1 MKASVGRAVLL
12 LALVGAAAAH
22 AQEPT
27 RVPRPPRPPVVIEPG
42 HVWSMPAPRIA
53 GFGFVGV
60 ESVLRQKTELGL
72 TDQQVA
78 QLEAIRKEEVTRRQ
92 NESRDMIDFESRY
105 QAGLIDR
112 DAWRDEMERRSDT
125 RTTAARA
132 VRDRIE
138 GILTE
143 EQRERLQERRY
154 RLDSR
159 ELVDRLQLERA
170 EGLRRIPREPRF
182 DRLPE
187 LERFRRFDEEFRM
200 RPFEEGRREFSPSFG
215 NFRWERRGIL

>member
-42 HVWSMPAPRIA
+42 HLWSMPAPRIV
-53 GFGFVGV
+53 GFGFSGV
-60 ESVLRQKTELGL
+60 EAVLRQKTELGL

-159 ELVDRLQLERA
+159 ELVERQQLERA
-170 EGLRRIPREPRF
+170 DGALRRIPREPLF
-182 DRLPE
+182 DRLEE
-187 LERFRRFDEEFRM
+187 LERFRRFDEEFRV
-200 RPFEEGRREFSPSFG
+200 RPFEGWRESGPWS